1 MFSMSKTY
9 QAYLVRF
16 QRSPQA
22 EAWRATLEDVHS
34 QEIKRFAT
42 ERELLLFLLRRLNEE
57 NNQRSTGNQN
67 QIEA

>member
-1 MFSMSKTY
+1 MPSMSKNY

-22 EAWRATLEDVHS
+22 HTWRATLEDVHS

-57 NNQRSTGNQN
+57 NQHDTGGYN